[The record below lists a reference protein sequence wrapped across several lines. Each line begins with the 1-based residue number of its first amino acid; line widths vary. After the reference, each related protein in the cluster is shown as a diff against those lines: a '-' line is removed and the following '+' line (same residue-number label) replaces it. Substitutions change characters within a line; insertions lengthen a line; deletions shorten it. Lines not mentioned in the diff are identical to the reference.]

1 MAILTPGDLG
11 NTVNAAQPAG
21 QVLAQVGGKPIT
33 EEDVTRFIQA
43 MGRNGQAYNNPKGR
57 AAVLEQMI
65 AQRLFL
71 LDAQRNLYER
81 EPAFKAQ
88 LAAVKEQLL
97 MEYAIT
103 KCIQSVRVTEEE
115 VRAYYDAHK
124 DDLQAEESVNAS
136 HILVDS
142 EEKANSIL
150 ADIRAG
156 KISFEDAARQYST
169 CPSGKQG
176 GSLGDF
182 ARGQMVPEFD
192 QAVFA
197 LQEGELTGP
206 VKTQF
211 GYHLIRMNKKNEAT
225 PISYADIR
233 EELYQQVMQEKQ
245 QEAYQKK
252 INQLKI
258 SRRQDVRQIAGAP
271 SRSPGAPAFRNA
283 AEGAFGRS
291 RKGGQPCRIKAY
303 WTPWRSRSG
312 RRSSRFP

>member
-1 MAILTPGDLG
+1 MQMGTACNYENCSKLAFPLQNALAISFFLWYTGVTMNFVTSRQGEITDMAILTPGDLG
-11 NTVNAAQPAG
+11 NTVNAQPAG

-225 PISYADIR
+225 PISYTDIR

-258 SRRQDVRQIAGAP
+258 LYPVD
-271 SRSPGAPAFRNA
+271 
-283 AEGAFGRS
+283 
-291 RKGGQPCRIKAY
+291 KM
-303 WTPWRSRSG
+303 
-312 RRSSRFP
+312 

>member
-11 NTVNAAQPAG
+11 NTVNAQPAG

-258 SRRQDVRQIAGAP
+258 LYPVDKMKDK
-271 SRSPGAPAFRNA
+271 APAHPAVRRGRRLFGMRQR
-283 AEGAFGRS
+283 GAFWRS

-303 WTPWRSRSG
+303 WTP
-312 RRSSRFP
+312 

>member
-1 MAILTPGDLG
+1 MAILTHGDLG
-11 NTVNAAQPAG
+11 NTVNAQPAG

-150 ADIRAG
+150 RTSGQARSALRMPHGSIPPAPPASR
-156 KISFEDAARQYST
+156 AARWAIL
-169 CPSGKQG
+169 P
-176 GSLGDF
+176 
-182 ARGQMVPEFD
+182 
-192 QAVFA
+192 
-197 LQEGELTGP
+197 
-206 VKTQF
+206 
-211 GYHLIRMNKKNEAT
+211 
-225 PISYADIR
+225 
-233 EELYQQVMQEKQ
+233 
-245 QEAYQKK
+245 
-252 INQLKI
+252 
-258 SRRQDVRQIAGAP
+258 AG
-271 SRSPGAPAFRNA
+271 RWFRNLTKPC
-283 AEGAFGRS
+283 S
-291 RKGGQPCRIKAY
+291 PCR
-303 WTPWRSRSG
+303 RVS
-312 RRSSRFP
+312 

>member
-1 MAILTPGDLG
+1 MQMGTACNYENCSKLAFPLQNALAISFFLWYTGVTMNFVTSRQGEITDMAILTPGDLG
-11 NTVNAAQPAG
+11 NTVNAQPAG

-33 EEDVTRFIQA
+33 EENVTRFIQA

-258 SRRQDVRQIAGAP
+258 LYPVD
-271 SRSPGAPAFRNA
+271 
-283 AEGAFGRS
+283 
-291 RKGGQPCRIKAY
+291 KM
-303 WTPWRSRSG
+303 
-312 RRSSRFP
+312 

>member
-1 MAILTPGDLG
+1 MQMGAACNYENCSKLAFPLQNALAISFFLWYTGVTMNFVTSRQGEITDMAILTPGDLG
-11 NTVNAAQPAG
+11 NTVNAQPAG

-258 SRRQDVRQIAGAP
+258 LYPVD
-271 SRSPGAPAFRNA
+271 
-283 AEGAFGRS
+283 
-291 RKGGQPCRIKAY
+291 KM
-303 WTPWRSRSG
+303 
-312 RRSSRFP
+312 